1 MNTYELYT
9 QAMYIQENQVSQK
22 QTNKI
27 LCQNQTQ
34 IQGRLDK
41 NVTWILTSL
50 CKIIIEIQKSWQVE
64 KVINIWTIKQQK
76 Y

>member
-41 NVTWILTSL
+41 NVTWILTNL